1 MRLLQNL
8 RDHMLA
14 QDLGITAKQLL
25 TYADKGG
32 FYAPQGLDQRGGSF
46 QVKYTATM
54 VVTDFAQAAEPV
66 YFAALQWFNQHCP
79 DCDPSTIT
87 FEVDI
92 HNHKTCDLMLSLP
105 VQEIVRVRFDDDGK
119 PMFATPATADWRDQ
133 GLASLGLAHAD
144 P

>member
-1 MRLLQNL
+1 MRLLQSL
-8 RDHMLA
+8 RDYMLA
-14 QDLGITAKQLL
+14 CDLGIMPKHLL
-25 TYADKGG
+25 TYADKGS

-46 QVKYTATM
+46 MVKYTATL

-66 YFAALQWFNQHCP
+66 YFAAVQWFHRHCP
-79 DCDPSTIT
+79 DCDPGTIT

-105 VQEIVRVRFDDDGK
+105 VQEIVRVRFDADGK
-119 PMFATPATADWRDQ
+119 PVFAAPATADWRDM
-133 GLASLGLAHAD
+133 GLQALGFDHAN